1 MAERFGVDCLYD
13 RAEKPV
19 AVLLLAHGA
28 GAAMDSDFMNTMAAA
43 LASHSVA
50 VLRFEFP
57 YMQRRREEQ
66 RQFPPDRAPKL
77 LAAFAERVR

>member
-43 LASHSVA
+43 VA
-50 VLRFEFP
+50 LS
-57 YMQRRREEQ
+57 
-66 RQFPPDRAPKL
+66 L
-77 LAAFAERVR
+77 VRIWRLPTEARG